1 MVGHTST
8 RGMLGSIA
16 LALLA
21 FLVYVVTR

>member
-1 MVGHTST
+1 MRHTST

-21 FLVYVVTR
+21 FLVYVILT